1 MLRNKRDRVKLN
13 NRGFS
18 LVELI
23 VGIAILVIVS
33 GATLGFMMT
42 STKTYKNVSDDVDL
56 QEEAQIV
63 MNQLE
68 TMVQNAGKGVN
79 FMYKGKTI
87 TENPADS
94 VDVEGFSFSAS
105 DIDTSA
111 VDVDY
116 KILYVYN
123 QENRYVITF
132 DVKNNKLMY
141 REEARLKDESGTK
154 FVNSFEDKS
163 GSDALMCE
171 YLEDFD
177 VTLTSNDSKV
187 VLNISLTMEKGV
199 KAHKTNQNFFLRNS
213 ILLNTNVASIYP
225 DTPEIETTYTD
236 MVVKMGGRSF
246 KPNTTNSYDIIIEGS
261 DYAIPF
267 YVTIEGNG
275 YPSQEY
281 IAELKVTNGDS
292 NKEYIKDNNTLC
304 VSKDVTT
311 NTCTLICTAKAKPE
325 LKVSIA
331 INIYVYGACMIRM
344 GDDALQEN
352 FYTKNEMDLQREDSL
367 MAYLAGMDGYTSIN
381 GSPITYKWEAVKNCE
396 IHNGKLKITGGPG
409 TEFSVKAIAYVGNVR
424 KSESEPFSYNVVDY
438 NVFVYNGS
446 VLTGQYFV
454 PFKETSWKPLGD
466 SKYQYAVQYV
476 DARQYPN
483 TNNEGYENTNYYCLD
498 LTYEETISTQKRNG
512 KVHCV
517 KYRHYI
523 RYTKTDLRENGSLN
537 GQWDYWYVESHKIA
551 EWDEK
556 K

>member
-1 MLRNKRDRVKLN
+1 MLRSKRDRVKLN

-33 GATLGFMMT
+33 GAALGFMMT

-94 VDVEGFSFSAS
+94 VEVEGFSFSAS

-199 KAHKTNQNFFLRNS
+199 KTHKTNQNFFLRNS

-246 KPNTTNSYDIIIEGS
+246 KPNTTNSFDIVIEGS

-281 IAELKVTNGDS
+281 VAELKVTNGDP

-331 INIYVYGACMIRM
+331 INIYVYGDCMIRM
-344 GDDALQEN
+344 GNDALQEN
-352 FYTKNEMDLQREDSL
+352 FYTKNEMDLQSEESL
-367 MAYLAGMDGYTSIN
+367 VAYLAGMDGYTSIN
-381 GSPITYKWEAVKNCE
+381 GTPIAYEWKAVENCQ

-409 TEFSVKAIAYVGNVR
+409 SEFSLKAIARIGNIKR
-424 KSESEPFSYNVVDY
+424 ESVVFRYNVVDY
-438 NVFVYNGS
+438 NLFIYNGS
-446 VLTGQYFV
+446 ALLGRYYV
-454 PFKETSWKPLGD
+454 PFKVTSSQQFLGE
-466 SKYQYAVQYV
+466 SEKYKYSVQHV
-476 DARQYPN
+476 NASQHPNENDDGYPN
-483 TNNEGYENTNYYCLD
+483 TDYYCLD
-498 LTYEETISTQKRNG
+498 VVYEET
-512 KVHCV
+512 V
-517 KYRHYI
+517 KYEGVFTWHYITYQYTI

-537 GQWDYWYVESHKIA
+537 GQWEYWKTDSRKIDD
-551 EWDEK
+551 WYTWK
-556 K
+556 

>member
-33 GATLGFMMT
+33 GAALGFMMT

-225 DTPEIETTYTD
+225 DTPEIETTYTR
-236 MVVKMGGRSF
+236 MVVKMGGKAYYS
-246 KPNTTNSYDIIIEGS
+246 NTDNTYDVVITDADHS
-261 DYAIPF
+261 VPF

-281 IAELKVTNGDS
+281 IAELTGTGVDS
-292 NKEYIKDNNTLC
+292 NKECVKDNNTLY
-304 VSKDVTT
+304 VSKDSESKVCYL
-311 NTCTLICTAKAKPE
+311 TCTS
-325 LKVSIA
+325 KVEPTLQVKIA
-331 INIYVYGACMIRM
+331 INIRVIKKCYVEKIPGTFDENLFYCGNKVE
-344 GDDALQEN
+344 LQ
-352 FYTKNEMDLQREDSL
+352 KEDSVV
-367 MAYLAGMDGYTSIN
+367 AYVDGLKGQTQFKGTPIKYTWHA
-381 GSPITYKWEAVKNCE
+381 TYERDGKTQECE
-396 IHNGKLKITGGPG
+396 ITGGNFLNLPFLYDQDIKIWATAEIG
-409 TEFSVKAIAYVGNVR
+409 NLKIESGNSVTVR
-424 KSESEPFSYNVVDY
+424 IGSYNLVIY
-438 NVFVYNGS
+438 
-446 VLTGQYFV
+446 Q
-454 PFKETSWKPLGD
+454 KD
-466 SKYQYAVQYV
+466 SEGNQVREMYYIPYVQNWWYKKL
-476 DARQYPN
+476 D
-483 TNNEGYENTNYYCLD
+483 GTNYY
-498 LTYEETISTQKRNG
+498 YWVI
-512 KVHCV
+512 
-517 KYRHYI
+517 YHY
-523 RYTKTDLRENGSLN
+523 G
-537 GQWDYWYVESHKIA
+537 GQWDPNYNEPWDSPNRLLPWYELRVCKSEEDTWSDKVWRKYTKVDTGSKYDVWSDDWGWNGSH
-551 EWDEK
+551 
-556 K
+556 